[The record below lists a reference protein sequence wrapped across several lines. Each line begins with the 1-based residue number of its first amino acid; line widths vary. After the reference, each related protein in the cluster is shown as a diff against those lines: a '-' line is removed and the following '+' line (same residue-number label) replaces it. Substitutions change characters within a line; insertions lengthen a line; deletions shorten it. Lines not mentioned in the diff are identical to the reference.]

1 MHLIINFLS
10 GKRKI
15 TIMNIIK
22 KIALVLPV
30 IAIGLF
36 IFTLSIIDK
45 KDGLASTGVNINTS
59 FSGTSIINS
68 TPESEIPSSK
78 DETSVTEISV
88 ISEPPMTD
96 IPEITTISISP
107 SIVTPF
113 SKLPELQPLEKIEPV
128 PVATPS
134 EIVLESIP
142 LINHNTTYTSGTGDI
157 TGDESMSDESPLLT
171 GTSSKL
177 PSQTVETTV
186 TSVPEIK
193 IND

>member
-1 MHLIINFLS
+1 
-10 GKRKI
+10 
-15 TIMNIIK
+15 MNIIK

-45 KDGLASTGVNINTS
+45 KDGLTPAGINIYTS
-59 FSGTSIINS
+59 MSETTIIHSNPKS
-68 TPESEIPSSK
+68 KSEISSLK
-78 DETSVTEISV
+78 CESSVTEVSV
-88 ISEPPMTD
+88 TPIFSMTD
-96 IPEITTISISP
+96 IPKITTLNISP
-107 SIVTPF
+107 SVVTPF
-113 SKLPELQPLEKIEPV
+113 SKLPELQPLDKIKPV

-142 LINHNTTYTSGTGDI
+142 LINHNTTHTSITEDTTGD
-157 TGDESMSDESPLLT
+157 GSMSETSSLDT
-171 GTSSKL
+171 GTSSKS

>member
-1 MHLIINFLS
+1 
-10 GKRKI
+10 
-15 TIMNIIK
+15 MNIIK

-45 KDGLASTGVNINTS
+45 KDRSIPAGININTS
-59 FSGTSIINS
+59 MSGITIIHSN
-68 TPESEIPSSK
+68 PESKSETSSSK
-78 DETSVTEISV
+78 DESSVTEDSV
-88 ISEPPMTD
+88 NPILPVTEIPQMTNID
-96 IPEITTISISP
+96 VYPTV
-107 SIVTPF
+107 VTPF
-113 SKLPELQPLEKIEPV
+113 SKNPELQPLEKIEPV
-128 PVATPS
+128 PVSTPS

-142 LINHNTTYTSGTGDI
+142 LINHNTTYTSTTENTTGDGSI
-157 TGDESMSDESPLLT
+157 SETSSLHT

-193 IND
+193 INDWGK